1 MLARL
6 RLGPW
11 GPSGTTSLLACQR
24 LSARAVHLD
33 HRVRLRN
40 SYVPLGAVTDKN
52 HKAEED
58 GHSKLIRAGF
68 LRQAHA
74 GIFHLLPMGFRVQE
88 KIKRLID
95 KHMQSIGASR
105 VSLSAIS
112 SPSLWRKSGRYD
124 KIGSELFQLLDR
136 KDTPYLL
143 SPTHEEEITSLVR
156 QTVVSYKS
164 LPLRVYQITR
174 KYRDEF
180 RPRKGLLRSREFM
193 MKDLYTFDVSVKSA
207 LATYNEV
214 RAAYDKLFSELRL
227 PVLVAEASSGDMGGD
242 LSHEYHLAISQG
254 EDDVIKCDGCGY
266 TANSEVAET
275 SLPIS
280 QDPEIAKPASADVKV
295 WRGISKDR
303 FTLVNVWYSGPAR
316 DTECVNIHAVKRL
329 VPNIDTSIENATDSW
344 WTALRPPN
352 EAEGGLTDSYTD
364 SRPSLRFV
372 NLVDG
377 SVAHLSIRAL
387 AKEELAPT
395 VLPFRKEVAAE
406 LNVPLPEF
414 ISFDRHG
421 ERLHL
426 LAIQDGDPCPK
437 CDSGAL
443 KVTQAIELGH
453 TFHLGDRYSEPMGA
467 SINVPSSKIDQDEQA
482 IAPGS
487 VAESTTRGS
496 GEQEVKV
503 HMQMGCHG
511 IGVSRIMGAVA
522 DHLADDR
529 GLNWPR
535 TIAPYEVAV
544 LSHKNLDEEAVQ
556 VYDML
561 VRGDSVRD
569 AASPQMAP
577 LDLLLDDRDRSLPW
591 KLKDADLMGY
601 PVIVVVGNEWEKTRR
616 CEVQCR
622 QLGVQEFVSVDDLYS
637 RVNELLGKL

>member
-1 MLARL
+1 M
-6 RLGPW
+6 
-11 GPSGTTSLLACQR
+11 SLLAHQR

-33 HRVRLRN
+33 HRVRLQN

-52 HKAEED
+52 RKAEED

-227 PVLVAEASSGDMGGD
+227 PVLVADASSGDMGGD
-242 LSHEYHLAISQG
+242 LSHEYHLATSQG
-254 EDDVIKCDGCGY
+254 EDDVIKCEDCGY
-266 TANSEVAET
+266 TANAEVAET
-275 SLPIS
+275 SLPIR
-280 QDPEIAKPASADVKV
+280 QDPEIAKPTSADVKV

-303 FTLVNVWYSGPAR
+303 LTLVNVWYSGLAR
-316 DTECVNIHAVKRL
+316 DTESVNIHAVKRL
-329 VPNIDTSIENATDSW
+329 VPNIDTGIEDATDSW
-344 WTALRPPN
+344 WTALRSPN
-352 EAEGGLTDSYTD
+352 EVEGDAVGSCAD

-377 SVAHLSIRAL
+377 SIAHLSIRAL
-387 AKEELAPT
+387 AKEELAPA
-395 VLPFRKEVAAE
+395 VLPFRREVAAE
-406 LNVPLPEF
+406 LDVPLPEF
-414 ISFDRHG
+414 ISYDKSG
-421 ERLHL
+421 EQLHL

-467 SINVPSSKIDQDEQA
+467 FVNVPSLKIDQDEQA
-482 IAPGS
+482 TALDS
-487 VAESTTRGS
+487 VADSATKGS

-511 IGVSRIMGAVA
+511 IGVSRIIGAVA

-535 TIAPYEVAV
+535 VIAPYEVAV
-544 LSHKNLDEEAVQ
+544 LAHKNLEGEAVQ

-561 VRGDSVRD
+561 DGGGTGRD
-569 AASPQMAP
+569 AASPPMAP

-601 PVIVVVGNEWEKTRR
+601 PVIIVVGNEWGKTRR